1 MAEQSIFDKWNKAVD
16 LDGLKKD
23 MENAQQNN
31 AEYVDVP
38 VGTYEVKLAK
48 AELKASKQSQNPMV
62 SMWFKVIAGDYKG
75 QTIFMNQIVT
85 QGFQLNIVNKF
96 LRSMETG
103 LEIEFVD
110 YKQYAD
116 MLLDVAEACEGL
128 EFALKYDENAKG
140 FKTFEIVEVF
150 DVE

>member
-1 MAEQSIFDKWNKAVD
+1 MAENIFDKWNKAVD

-23 MENAQQNN
+23 MVSAQEGN

-48 AELKASKQSQNPMV
+48 AELKASKQTNSPMV
-62 SMWFKVIAGDYKG
+62 SMWFKVVAGDYKG

-85 QGFQLNIVNKF
+85 QGFQLNIVNNF
-96 LRSMETG
+96 LRSMDTG
-103 LEIEFVD
+103 VDIEFAD

-116 MLLDVAEACEGL
+116 LLLDVAEACEGL
-128 EFALKYDENAKG
+128 EFALEYDENAKG
-140 FKTFEIVEVF
+140 FKTFKIVEVF

>member
-1 MAEQSIFDKWNKAVD
+1 MAEQNIFDKWNKAVD

-23 MENAQQNN
+23 IANASQNDM
-31 AEYVDVP
+31 EYVDVP
-38 VGTYEVKLAK
+38 VGTYEVKLTK

-85 QGFQLNIVNKF
+85 QGFQINIVNNF
-96 LRSMETG
+96 LRSMDTG
-103 LEIEFVD
+103 VEIEFID
-110 YKQYAD
+110 YRQYAD

>member
-1 MAEQSIFDKWNKAVD
+1 MAEQNIFDKWNKAVD

-23 MENAQQNN
+23 MAS
-31 AEYVDVP
+31 AEQGNGDYVDVP

-48 AELKASKQSQNPMV
+48 AELKASKKTQDPMV

-85 QGFQLNIVNKF
+85 QGFQLNIVNNF
-96 LRSMETG
+96 LRSMGTDV
-103 LEIEFVD
+103 EIEFVD

-128 EFALKYDENAKG
+128 EFALEYDENAKG
-140 FKTFEIVEVF
+140 FKTFKIVEVF

>member
-1 MAEQSIFDKWNKAVD
+1 MAEQNIFDKWNKAVD
-16 LDGLKKD
+16 LDRLKKD
-23 MENAQQNN
+23 MANAEQDNK
-31 AEYVDVP
+31 EYVDVP

-48 AELKASKQSQNPMV
+48 AELKASKKTQDPMV
-62 SMWFKVIAGDYKG
+62 SLWFKVIEGDYKG

-85 QGFQLNIVNKF
+85 QGFQLNIVNTF
-96 LRSMETG
+96 LRSMDTDI
-103 LEIEFVD
+103 EIEFVD

-116 MLLDVAEACEGL
+116 MLLDVAEACEKT
-128 EFALKYDENAKG
+128 EFALKYGENAKG

>member
-62 SMWFKVIAGDYKG
+62 SMWFKVIAGEYKG

-85 QGFQLNIVNKF
+85 QGFQLNIVNNF
-96 LRSMETG
+96 LRSMDTG
-103 LEIEFVD
+103 IDIEFVD
-110 YKQYAD
+110 YKQYAE
-116 MLLDVAEACEGL
+116 MLLDVAEACEMT
-128 EFALKYDENAKG
+128 EYALKYDENAKG

>member
-1 MAEQSIFDKWNKAVD
+1 MAEQNIFDKWNKAVD

-23 MENAQQNN
+23 MASAQQDNK
-31 AEYVDVP
+31 EYVDVP

-48 AELKASKQSQNPMV
+48 AELKASKQTQNPMV
-62 SMWFKVIAGDYKG
+62 TMWFKVVAGDYKG
-75 QTIFMNQIVT
+75 QTIFMNQVVT
-85 QGFQLNIVNKF
+85 QGFQLNIVNNF
-96 LRSMETG
+96 LRSMDTDV
-103 LEIEFVD
+103 EIEFVD

-116 MLLDVAEACEGL
+116 MLLDVAEACEKT
-128 EFALKYDENAKG
+128 EFALKYGENAKG

>member
-23 MENAQQNN
+23 MVSASQND

-38 VGTYEVKLAK
+38 IGTYEVKLAK

-62 SMWFKVIAGDYKG
+62 SMWFKVIAGEYKG

-96 LRSMETG
+96 LRSMGTG

>member
-1 MAEQSIFDKWNKAVD
+1 MAEQNIFDKWNKAVD
-16 LDGLKKD
+16 LEGLKKD
-23 MENAQQNN
+23 IANASQNDT
-31 AEYVDVP
+31 EYVDVP

-85 QGFQLNIVNKF
+85 QGFQLNIVNNF
-96 LRSMETG
+96 LRSMDTG
-103 LEIEFVD
+103 INIEFVD

>member
-1 MAEQSIFDKWNKAVD
+1 MAEQNIFDKWNKAVD

-23 MENAQQNN
+23 MASAEQGNG
-31 AEYVDVP
+31 EYVDVP

-48 AELKASKQSQNPMV
+48 AELKASKKTQDPMV
-62 SMWFKVIAGDYKG
+62 SLWFKVVAGDYKG

-85 QGFQLNIVNKF
+85 QGFQLNIVNTF
-96 LRSMETG
+96 LRSMDTDV
-103 LEIEFVD
+103 EIEFVD

-116 MLLDVAEACEGL
+116 MLLDVAEACEKT
-128 EFALKYDENAKG
+128 EFALKYGENAKG

>member
-16 LDGLKKD
+16 LEGLKND
-23 MENAQQNN
+23 IANASQNN

-38 VGTYEVKLAK
+38 VGTYEVKLVK

-85 QGFQLNIVNKF
+85 QGFQLNIVNNF
-96 LRSMETG
+96 LRSMDTG
-103 LEIEFVD
+103 IEIEFVD

-128 EFALKYDENAKG
+128 EFALEYGETSKG
-140 FKTFEIVEVF
+140 FKTFEILEVF
-150 DVE
+150 DVA

>member
-1 MAEQSIFDKWNKAVD
+1 MADQSIFDKWNKAVD

-23 MENAQQNN
+23 METAKAENG
-31 AEYVDVP
+31 EYVDVP
-38 VGTYEVKLAK
+38 VGEYEVKLVK
-48 AELKASKQSQNPMV
+48 AELKPSKKTQDPMV
-62 SMWFKVIAGDYKG
+62 SLWFKVIAGDYKG

-85 QGFQLNIVNKF
+85 QGFQLNIVDNL
-96 LRSMETG
+96 LRSMDTG
-103 LEIEFVD
+103 VEIEFVD

-128 EFALKYDENAKG
+128 EFALDYGENSKG
-140 FKTFEIVEVF
+140 FKTFEILQVF

>member
-1 MAEQSIFDKWNKAVD
+1 MAEQNIFDKWNKAVD

-23 MENAQQNN
+23 MVNAEQENK
-31 AEYVDVP
+31 EYVDVP

-48 AELKASKQSQNPMV
+48 AELKASKQTQNPMV
-62 SMWFKVIAGDYKG
+62 SMWFKVVAGEYKG
-75 QTIFMNQIVT
+75 QTIFMNQVVT
-85 QGFQLNIVNKF
+85 QGFQINIVNNL
-96 LRSMETG
+96 LRSMDTDVDV
-103 LEIEFVD
+103 EFVD

-128 EFALKYDENAKG
+128 EFALKYGENAKK
-140 FKTFEIVEVF
+140 FKTFEIIEVF